1 MQVVAVATPL
11 STVVHM
17 EVARTNTQVRHV
29 IGNLTAHVE
38 GHAPVEGLNFFVA
51 DLARAARILAARQ
64 AQRGQRLRMTDH
76 VLDGADLLNMPV
88 VHHADALAQTARFV
102 DVVAHVE
109 HGSVAYIEQIEHV
122 LLKRALEIRVE
133 RAHGLIE
140 HKDARMRRHH
150 ARKRHALLLTAR
162 EAHGVAVDKIGQ
174 TENAQITLGE
184 LFARGGV
191 ARILYAGAHVIG
203 HRHVGK
209 QLIVLEQ

>member
-64 AQRGQRLRMTDH
+64 AQCRQRLRTADH
-76 VLDGADLLNMPV
+76 VLDRADLLNMPV
-88 VHHADALAQTARFV
+88 MHHADTLAQAARFV

-191 ARILYAGAHVIG
+191 TRILNTGANVIG

-209 QLIVLEQ
+209 QGVALE